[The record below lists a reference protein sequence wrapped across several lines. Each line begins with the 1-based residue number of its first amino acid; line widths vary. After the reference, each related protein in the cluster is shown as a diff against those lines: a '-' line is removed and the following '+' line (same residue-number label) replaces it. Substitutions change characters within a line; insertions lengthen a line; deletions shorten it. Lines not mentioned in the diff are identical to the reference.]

1 MQVSDFEFRF
11 GMQPDEILWRSN
23 TRSIPR
29 MPAETVRRFVEFDG
43 LNPKIETLAIGTPC
57 RERNCEWQGDEW
69 DGSPRHSARWRWSG

>member
-1 MQVSDFEFRF
+1 
-11 GMQPDEILWRSN
+11 
-23 TRSIPR
+23 

-69 DGSPRHSARWRWSG
+69 DGTPRHSARWRWSG